1 VGNGAIAAVPL
12 RPAPARPALLL
23 TRRGA
28 QALFTIE
35 LDRFLG
41 DKPVQVRRR
50 RLLRGAAERACQ
62 RGA

>member
-1 VGNGAIAAVPL
+1 M
-12 RPAPARPALLL
+12 PAR
-23 TRRGA
+23 RVA

-50 RLLRGAAERACQ
+50 RVLRGAAERACQ